1 MVQAISVNT
10 SVQEVFNG
18 SAPDRKSNLIAA
30 IIGGWDIPITLVQDL
45 SRGAEFTEKSERY
58 YDLGAASEKIGLPIP
73 FNFSASDETELEYR
87 PAVKSIIAVE
97 DSISDEN
104 NIIIFDL
111 EITYV
116 NKYRLLQEAVQDM
129 ATYLLPS
136 QSFQANDAY
145 YPLTN
150 GTPRWTSTSDT
161 SLDIEL
167 SPEWSRS
174 YSSMPADINVSTN
187 IPYKAGNTVYVTA
200 RYYYKL
206 NTPGKSG
213 QDNVTYLRTWNYQN
227 DTSSVAP
234 YASINVDTSLIQGG
248 EFYPIL
254 PFRING
260 VWAED
265 SPYFKDTFPTI
276 TATMLAVG
284 LGYEDL
290 KKAVN
295 PENAPGW
302 TSNDMPLEDLDD
314 AVLLFGVDMS
324 LDEDI
329 FNRYLFQAFLS
340 YHYSL
345 AGATQAEW
353 YTWRNNSSWETLNRP
368 RNMIEIRT
376 STLVFRLEYQW
387 SSVQVRTGNISTDSL
402 YSATSNLPNQPGTVN
417 PVTEPASTAGQVV
430 RLQHEGTEYEGSQ
443 SGIHREDRLVLRK
456 PLGTS
461 TTQYIEVVVFGLN
474 GIYDVQRNGWQEE
487 GQFRV
492 FMYGDRN
499 WSNGNMVLPLSR
511 DFVRKF
517 NKEDEEEILYRT
529 LQIMLYA
536 SNVYSLGF
544 FQSNLFK
551 FAFFVF
557 KIITIIIPGMYQL
570 SSFLAAVASEGFKAA
585 ATALIL
591 LGLQKLG
598 ELIVLTIVVGVAA
611 YLVISVFGMDVGMVM
626 YAIIAIAAAYSLMSG
641 ASVIGL
647 NAAEMLTAAN
657 AVDMAVNTHIAKNY
671 MELSDD
677 IKDYDKSLKEKQ
689 DAMKDEVDGL
699 GVDYSLSSIAI
710 IRAPQKNEANET
722 VTAFYN
728 RTIHT
733 KNVGVL
739 SLLAVQTAVSGK
751 LELPLPD
758 YNLGTRYA

>member
-1 MVQAISVNT
+1 
-10 SVQEVFNG
+10 
-18 SAPDRKSNLIAA
+18 
-30 IIGGWDIPITLVQDL
+30 
-45 SRGAEFTEKSERY
+45 
-58 YDLGAASEKIGLPIP
+58 
-73 FNFSASDETELEYR
+73 
-87 PAVKSIIAVE
+87 
-97 DSISDEN
+97 
-104 NIIIFDL
+104 
-111 EITYV
+111 
-116 NKYRLLQEAVQDM
+116 
-129 ATYLLPS
+129 
-136 QSFQANDAY
+136 
-145 YPLTN
+145 
-150 GTPRWTSTSDT
+150 
-161 SLDIEL
+161 
-167 SPEWSRS
+167 
-174 YSSMPADINVSTN
+174 
-187 IPYKAGNTVYVTA
+187 
-200 RYYYKL
+200 
-206 NTPGKSG
+206 
-213 QDNVTYLRTWNYQN
+213 
-227 DTSSVAP
+227 
-234 YASINVDTSLIQGG
+234 
-248 EFYPIL
+248 
-254 PFRING
+254 
-260 VWAED
+260 
-265 SPYFKDTFPTI
+265 
-276 TATMLAVG
+276 
-284 LGYEDL
+284 
-290 KKAVN
+290 
-295 PENAPGW
+295 
-302 TSNDMPLEDLDD
+302 
-314 AVLLFGVDMS
+314 
-324 LDEDI
+324 
-329 FNRYLFQAFLS
+329 
-340 YHYSL
+340 
-345 AGATQAEW
+345 
-353 YTWRNNSSWETLNRP
+353 
-368 RNMIEIRT
+368 
-376 STLVFRLEYQW
+376 
-387 SSVQVRTGNISTDSL
+387 
-402 YSATSNLPNQPGTVN
+402 
-417 PVTEPASTAGQVV
+417 
-430 RLQHEGTEYEGSQ
+430 
-443 SGIHREDRLVLRK
+443 
-456 PLGTS
+456 
-461 TTQYIEVVVFGLN
+461 
-474 GIYDVQRNGWQEE
+474 
-487 GQFRV
+487 
-492 FMYGDRN
+492 
-499 WSNGNMVLPLSR
+499 MVLPLSR